1 MDNGARRSDQPRLA
15 QILKR
20 FSRRQYIIAGIAA
33 GTVCLLLLV
42 GLLVFLNKRE
52 ALLATAISR
61 AQNKLER
68 DYDLN
73 LTIGK
78 AYFSGLNSV
87 KLEAVT
93 VVPQAREPLLGVEQA
108 SVSVRILPLII
119 GQVKLGAVQANT
131 IALSLIKKDSTS
143 NYDFLYRAGDADSV
157 QAVEPSRAG
166 GDMSASANEML
177 TRALRLIPRD
187 MEIRDL
193 SLTYQDDSTRQ
204 HLFVPTA
211 DMRNGNLESAVSL
224 NDRDA
229 WQVSGKLYPDRRQL
243 AMKIHANGE
252 PVDVP
257 LLNSKYG
264 LEMSFDT
271 IEVRLNDVVF
281 RDKELQVNGEWSV
294 HDLKINHWRI
304 SQQQVVLPHAFIDAT
319 IVVGDNYLELS
330 ENSEVRVKDL
340 SVQPYFRY
348 TKSPHATYALRLHT
362 PEMDAQDLFD
372 AFPKGLFESLDGIQ
386 VSGRI
391 QYELEAF
398 LDSANPDSVQ
408 FSAQMREEGFE
419 VESWGET
426 DFTKINSVF
435 TYTPYENDAPV
446 RDIIVGPANP
456 DYVRLHEISPHLR
469 NAVLTTE
476 DPSFFSHNGFVEEA
490 FRSSIAIN
498 YKEKAFKRG
507 GSTISMQ
514 LVKNIYLNRNKTM
527 VRKVE
532 EIIIVWL
539 LESTRAVSKERMYEV
554 YLNIIEWGLNVYGIS
569 EAARYYFGKRP
580 ADLTVGESI
589 YLASIVPRPKT
600 GLYGFMYDGR
610 LKPHLSGYFG
620 YIGQIMT
627 RRGLIDDESG
637 SLYGFYAV
645 SLREP
650 LRPPKPEG
658 IDTADIR
665 PPETIRLP
673 ETIEDSRTLLRRV
686 FGELGSQN

>member
-1 MDNGARRSDQPRLA
+1 MDNGARRSAQPRLA
-15 QILKR
+15 RFFRR
-20 FSRRQYIIAGIAA
+20 FSRRQYLVAA
-33 GTVCLLLLV
+33 TAVGVVFLLFLV
-42 GLLVFLNKRE
+42 GLLVFINKRE
-52 ALLATAISR
+52 AMLASAISR
-61 AQNKLER
+61 AQDKLAR
-68 DYDLN
+68 DYDVD
-73 LTIGK
+73 LTIEK

-87 KLEAVT
+87 NLES
-93 VVPQAREPLLGVEQA
+93 VVLVPRERDPLLGVERA
-108 SVSVRILPLII
+108 SVSVRLLPLLA
-119 GQVKLGAVQANT
+119 GQVKLGAVKANA
-131 IALSLIKKDSTS
+131 IAVSLLKHDSIS
-143 NYDFLYRAGDADSV
+143 NYDFLYRGRDADGV
-157 QAVEPSRAG
+157 QAVEPSRERG
-166 GDMSASANEML
+166 GMSASANELL

-193 SLTYQDDSTRQ
+193 SLAYQDDSTQQRV
-204 HLFVPTA
+204 FVPTA

-243 AMKIHANGE
+243 SFKIHANGE

-257 LLNSKYG
+257 LLKSKYG

-271 IEVRLNDVVF
+271 IEARLKDIVF
-281 RDKELQVNGEWSV
+281 RDKELQVIGEWSV
-294 HDLKINHWRI
+294 NGLKVSHRRI
-304 SQQQVVLPHAFIDAT
+304 SQQQVILPEAFIDAT
-319 IVVGDNYLELS
+319 IVVGDDYLELA

-340 SVQPYFRY
+340 TVHPYFRY
-348 TKSPHATYALRLHT
+348 VQSPHATYALRLNT

-372 AFPKGLFESLDGIQ
+372 AFPKGLFESLEGIR

-398 LDSANPDSVQ
+398 LDSANPDSAQ

-419 VESWGET
+419 VDSWGEA
-426 DFTKINSVF
+426 DFPKINGVF

-446 RDIIVGPANP
+446 RDIVVGPANP
-456 DYVRLHEISPHLR
+456 DYVRLDEISPHLR

-476 DPSFFSHNGFVEEA
+476 DPSFFSHDGFVEEA

-514 LVKNIYLNRNKTM
+514 LVKNVYLNRNKTM
-527 VRKVE
+527 VRKIE

-539 LESTRAVSKERMYEV
+539 LESTRAVSKKRMYEV
-554 YLNIIEWGLNVYGIS
+554 YLNIIEWGRNVYGIS
-569 EAARYYFGKRP
+569 EAARYYFGKHP
-580 ADLTVGESI
+580 SELTVGESI

-620 YIGQIMT
+620 YIGNIMA

-637 SLYGFYAV
+637 HLYGFYAV

-658 IDTADIR
+658 IDTATIR

-686 FGELGSQN
+686 FGELGSEN